1 MRIPERG
8 IERWAAEQPRVR
20 GPLLGVLWGL
30 IIGAVAAILQGDWW
44 LLLAAVL
51 VGAFLSSWRINAMSR
66 ALKGEGHSPFGSS

>member
-51 VGAFLSSWRINAMSR
+51 VGAVLSSWRINAMSR